1 MVTRETAPGVCPVR
15 ACGILSRPTGRKV
28 REVAGLYGRGVAE
41 WQKMID
47 AGKAILIERAVV
59 DRTTSFGEFAAAL
72 TRRTGVAGF
81 DFTTG
86 AGRASMA
93 YLLDRVSE
101 AAFDEAGGRLLG
113 ALVRNLGAD
122 DAGPGFYR
130 MASRKG
136 MAVPR
141 TRGGRQLFWAQHVR
155 ELHAH
160 FAGAGRRPAAG

>member
-1 MVTRETAPGVCPVR
+1 
-15 ACGILSRPTGRKV
+15 
-28 REVAGLYGRGVAE
+28 LYGRDVAE
-41 WQKMID
+41 WQKMIE
-47 AGKAILIERAVV
+47 AGKAILIARAVV
-59 DRTTSFGEFAAAL
+59 DRTTSYGEFAAAL
-72 TRRTGVAGF
+72 CRHTGVAGF

-93 YLLDRVSE
+93 YLLDRISE
-101 AAFDEAGGRLLG
+101 AGYEEAGGRLLG

-130 MASRKG
+130 LAARKG

-155 ELHAH
+155 ELHEH
-160 FAGAGRRPAAG
+160 FAGIGTRHAAG

>member
-1 MVTRETAPGVCPVR
+1 LPG
-15 ACGILSRPTGRKV
+15 KV
-28 REVAGLYGRGVAE
+28 EVVSLYGRDVAE
-41 WQKMID
+41 WQKMIA
-47 AGKAILIERAVV
+47 AGREILISRAVV
-59 DRTTSFGEFAAAL
+59 DRTTSYGEFAAAVC
-72 TRRTGVAGF
+72 RRTGVAGF

-93 YLLDRVSE
+93 YLLDRISE

-130 MASRKG
+130 LASSKG
-136 MAVPR
+136 LAVPR

-155 ELHAH
+155 ELHEH
-160 FAGAGRRPAAG
+160 FAGAGRRHAAG